1 MSSHSTT
8 HSLKSIFEFDKLVG
22 SKNYFIWSER
32 MTDVLIRE
40 KLWDVVSGHKPRPAD
55 PDLLAE
61 SETTGVSTIDQATT
75 TQDDPD
81 EPTVTAESSSGATA
95 SKKGKKA
102 ATDKAKQPAAS
113 EKTTQPATVV
123 TELPEAAKKQYEK
136 QDTWDSNSKSAMSY
150 IRGAINDEIIMRLST
165 FKTAHELWDYLK
177 KTYGKVNN
185 LQPIQ
190 SEVRSVWT
198 KDERWRRCA
207 KAYQCSQSH
216 AGRIYPR
223 WRKVG

>member
-61 SETTGVSTIDQATT
+61 SETTSVTTTGQATAVFT

-81 EPTVTAESSSGATA
+81 EPTITAESSSGATA
-95 SKKGKKA
+95 PKKGKKP
-102 ATDKAKQPAAS
+102 ATDKAKQPAAP
-113 EKTTQPATVV
+113 EKTTRPAMVV
-123 TELPEAAKKQYEK
+123 TEVPEAAKKQYEK
-136 QDTWDSNSKSAMSY
+136 QDTWDSNSKSANVHG
-150 IRGAINDEIIMRLST
+150 GAFVHGVAFVHARD
-165 FKTAHELWDYLK
+165 
-177 KTYGKVNN
+177 
-185 LQPIQ
+185 
-190 SEVRSVWT
+190 
-198 KDERWRRCA
+198 CA
-207 KAYQCSQSH
+207 
-216 AGRIYPR
+216 
-223 WRKVG
+223 